1 MMEFV
6 DMVMDAIQSQLFQ
19 TIGLVVIVI
28 SLAGL
33 EKRCKEI
40 EKGIESLRRPVA
52 SAPERE
58 LDGKRMVVAE
68 EPNSTEGVPCP
79 PHATGA

>member
-1 MMEFV
+1 MEFL

-28 SLAGL
+28 SLAQL
-33 EKRCKEI
+33 EKRCQKI
-40 EKGIESLRRPVA
+40 EKGVESLRRPVTD
-52 SAPERE
+52 APEHK

-68 EPNSTEGVPCP
+68 EPDSTEGVPCP
-79 PHATGA
+79 PPATGA